1 MSKQILKSSLYG
13 FGFISLTMSLL
24 MSLLLPSQALTQSTL
39 TSASPR
45 LNISHVSCVGCVGDE
60 GLNVEV
66 HFVLVNGP
74 ASATNYGSVS
84 YSIRLPDGSVALR
97 SAPFDKHTGGAIHY
111 TDHLS
116 GDNGPYTL
124 LSASVTLDGNT
135 YNLANPGES
144 YMIDCE
150 PCAYFTPTPPG
161 RLNISHVSCVD
172 CIGEGRENIEVHFV
186 IVGGPTSA
194 ADYGSVAYTIQLPDG
209 TTVDRVAPFDKHVGN
224 AIHYTD
230 RFGGENGTY
239 TLVSATATIDGAVYH
254 LANPGESYNVYCDP
268 CELPTA
274 TPTVKPT
281 KTATPTTTPTKTPT
295 ATSTPTAT
303 PTSTPTKTPTAT
315 STPTKTPTATTTPT
329 ATPTSTPTKTPTA
342 TTTPTATPT
351 STPTKTPTATTTP
364 TATPTSTPT
373 KTPTATPTSTPTKT
387 PTATT
392 TPTATPTSTPTK
404 TPTVT
409 PTSTPP
415 DAPGSTPTPDL
426 TATPTNTPTVTPTS
440 TLPST
445 PESTP
450 TSALTPTPTATPTD
464 TPGSTPTPDPT
475 PTHTPTSTPPSVPNA
490 TPTHTPVPSAPSP
503 TPVIVIPML
512 PSTGEQTAFQLT
524 RSLAYFLVGLI
535 SLTAGALIKRD

>member
-84 YSIRLPDGSVALR
+84 YSIRFPDGTVAFR

-295 ATSTPTAT
+295 ATSTPT
-303 PTSTPTKTPTAT
+303 
-315 STPTKTPTATTTPT
+315 KTPTATT
-329 ATPTSTPTKTPTA
+329 
-342 TTTPTATPT
+342 
-351 STPTKTPTATTTP
+351 
-364 TATPTSTPT
+364 
-373 KTPTATPTSTPTKT
+373 TPTATPTSTPTKT